1 MSVSASRLKRFVLD
15 AKATEGCPG
24 SDSCNGNSLC
34 VAEMARPHV
43 DNYGVWQVGGLL
55 GYNFG
60 PVTITAWDT
69 YVVSARNNLIAD
81 GASVPYIPGT
91 RIRPSQLAVVCDT
104 TCHKL
109 LVGNVVMTNA
119 MLEARQEGGAYRRVE
134 LITGQRRPR
143 RWTAEKKARIV
154 AESFEDRANISDV
167 ARRNGV
173 DRTEVSP
180 CSRFPQ
186 ARAQRSRMSRVTA

>member
-91 RIRPSQLAVVCDT
+91 PNQAFVQPGNTFFVQTAFALWNPPQEEAAPKRPMIY
-104 TCHKL
+104 K
-109 LVGNVVMTNA
+109 
-119 MLEARQEGGAYRRVE
+119 
-134 LITGQRRPR
+134 
-143 RWTAEKKARIV
+143 
-154 AESFEDRANISDV
+154 
-167 ARRNGV
+167 
-173 DRTEVSP
+173 
-180 CSRFPQ
+180 
-186 ARAQRSRMSRVTA
+186 